1 MYIGPGKRRSSLVRE
16 VDARRKAETG
26 DGERGR
32 KDGEWEKY
40 GSWISAAVIKAT

>member
-26 DGERGR
+26 DGERGAKR
-32 KDGEWEKY
+32 WGVGEIWFVDFCRGY
-40 GSWISAAVIKAT
+40 